1 MEKDILNEQ
10 EDIDISGLEDTLD
23 VEIALRQVNLNNG
36 VIAGVYIYADA
47 KSNEIRVSNIGT
59 TEQCDYLSSVFID
72 FKTNKGDN

>member
-1 MEKDILNEQ
+1 MEKDIVNE

-23 VEIALRQVNLNNG
+23 VEIALRQLNLDNG

-72 FKTNKGDN
+72 FKTNKGE

>member
-1 MEKDILNEQ
+1 MEKDIVNE

-23 VEIALRQVNLNNG
+23 VEIALRQLNLDNG
-36 VIAGVYIYADA
+36 VIAGVYIYADV

-72 FKTNKGDN
+72 FKTNKGE